1 LQGSRPLLTE
11 VQALVA
17 PAAGTARRTAIG
29 LDRNRL
35 NLLSAVLERRGGLP
49 LADQDIYV
57 SVVGGAR
64 VKGTGSD
71 LALCAAIVSSL
82 RDTPVPNDLV
92 IFGEVGL
99 GGELRPVQATEQRLA
114 EAKRLGFKRALL
126 PAGGDSRAPKGMSLL
141 EAKNL
146 AEAVAELVA
155 QG

>member
-1 LQGSRPLLTE
+1 
-11 VQALVA
+11 
-17 PAAGTARRTAIG
+17 
-29 LDRNRL
+29 
-35 NLLSAVLERRGGLP
+35 
-49 LADQDIYV
+49 DIYV